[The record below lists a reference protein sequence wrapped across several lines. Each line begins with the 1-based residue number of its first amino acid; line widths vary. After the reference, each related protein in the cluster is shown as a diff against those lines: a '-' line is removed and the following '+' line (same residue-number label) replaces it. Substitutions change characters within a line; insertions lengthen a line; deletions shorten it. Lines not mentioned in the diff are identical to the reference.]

1 MVPVLQNSGQL
12 PRQTAFNGEVL
23 VSDAGMKP
31 IAMWHVACWPPPPC
45 CPHNLRNPQ
54 IRHRR
59 HESRGVRAYVHRLPA
74 SAPDDVSALLLA
86 IQAGTIDPTRI
97 VAVLGKTEGNG
108 CVNDFTRGFA
118 THVLRA
124 AIAQASGRTPDAVGA
139 SVAFVMSGGTEGGL
153 APHWLVFE
161 VRPGENPV
169 RTDRKRLAI
178 GTAMTRPFA
187 PQEIGRLPQ
196 AIATADAVRQ
206 AIDAAGIETADDVHY
221 VQVKCPLL
229 TRARI
234 VAAERRGHSV
244 ATQDTYESMGYS
256 RGASALGVAL
266 ALGEVALN
274 GLSDGVVC
282 TDWSL
287 WSGRAGTSSG
297 VELMENQ
304 VMVVGNSAAWH
315 GDLVSGHGVMRDAI
329 DVDAASAALQAVG
342 LHPARQ
348 LAPDDA
354 ARVVAV
360 LVKAEPSRS
369 GTIRGRR
376 HIMLDDS
383 DFPGTRH
390 ARALVGGVL
399 AGVFG
404 ETELFVS
411 GGAEHQ
417 GPDGGGPIAVIARCG
432 DDG

>member
-1 MVPVLQNSGQL
+1 M
-12 PRQTAFNGEVL
+12 
-23 VSDAGMKP
+23 
-31 IAMWHVACWPPPPC
+31 
-45 CPHNLRNPQ
+45 
-54 IRHRR
+54 
-59 HESRGVRAYVHRLPA
+59 RAYVHRLPA
-74 SAPDDVSALLLA
+74 SAPDDASALLAA
-86 IQAGTIDPTRI
+86 IAAGTIDPHRI
-97 VAVLGKTEGNG
+97 VAILGKTEGNG

-118 THVLRA
+118 THVLKA
-124 AIAQASGRTPDAVGA
+124 AIAETTRRSSEEVGA

-161 VRPGENPV
+161 TRPDETLLAAG
-169 RTDRKRLAI
+169 DKRLAI
-178 GTAMTRPFA
+178 GIGMTRPFA
-187 PQEIGRLPQ
+187 PEEIGRLPQ
-196 AIATADAVRQ
+196 ITATGDAVRQ
-206 AIDAAGIETADDVHY
+206 AMQGAAIASADDVHY

-234 VAAERRGHSV
+234 VEAQRRGCTV

-266 ALGEVALN
+266 ALGEVT
-274 GLSDGVVC
+274 GEKLSDAVVC
-282 TDWSL
+282 RDWSL

-297 VELMENQ
+297 VELLENQ

-315 GDLVSGHGVMRDAI
+315 GDLVAGHGVMRDAI
-329 DVDAASAALQAVG
+329 DVDAAVMALQAVG
-342 LHPARQ
+342 LQPARQ
-348 LAPDDA
+348 LAAEDA

-369 GTIRGRR
+369 GSIRGRR
-376 HIMLDDS
+376 HTMLDDS
-383 DFPGTRH
+383 DVPGTRH

-432 DDG
+432 E

>member
-1 MVPVLQNSGQL
+1 M
-12 PRQTAFNGEVL
+12 
-23 VSDAGMKP
+23 
-31 IAMWHVACWPPPPC
+31 
-45 CPHNLRNPQ
+45 
-54 IRHRR
+54 
-59 HESRGVRAYVHRLPA
+59 RAYVHRLPA
-74 SAPDDVSALLLA
+74 SAPDDTSALLAA
-86 IQAGTIDPTRI
+86 IEAGTIDPTRI
-97 VAVLGKTEGNG
+97 VAILGKTEGNG

-118 THVLRA
+118 THVLKA
-124 AIAQASGRTPDAVGA
+124 AVARTTGQLPTQVGA

-161 VRPGENPV
+161 VRPDKPAVPTGE
-169 RTDRKRLAI
+169 KRLAI
-178 GTAMTRPFA
+178 GIAMTGPFA
-187 PQEIGRLPQ
+187 PEEIGRLQ
-196 AIATADAVRQ
+196 QVTATADAVRQ
-206 AIDAAGIETADDVHY
+206 AIGNAAIASADDVHY

-234 VAAERRGHSV
+234 VEAAQRGRAV

-266 ALGEVALN
+266 ALGEVTEDA
-274 GLSDGVVC
+274 LSDGVVC
-282 TDWSL
+282 QDWSL

-315 GDLVSGHGVMRDAI
+315 GDLVAGHGVMRDAI
-329 DVDAASAALQAVG
+329 DVDAAVTALQAVG

-348 LAPDDA
+348 LTAEDG
-354 ARVVAV
+354 ARLVAV

-376 HIMLDDS
+376 HTMLDDS
-383 DFPGTRH
+383 DIPGTRH

-399 AGVFG
+399 AAVFG

-417 GPDGGGPIAVIARCG
+417 GPDGGGPIAVIARCAVG
-432 DDG
+432 EC